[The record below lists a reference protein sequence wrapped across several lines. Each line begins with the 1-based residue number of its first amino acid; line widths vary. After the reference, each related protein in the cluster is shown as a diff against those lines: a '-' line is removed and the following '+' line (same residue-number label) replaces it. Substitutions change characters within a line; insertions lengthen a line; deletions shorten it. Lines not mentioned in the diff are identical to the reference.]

1 MSLRRIPVRL
11 LHGLACGL
19 ISGKVAVLSAFLL
32 TAGIPAPLAHADI
45 VKPAQERIEIDAGK
59 GVLLRLPSAAA
70 NIFVADNKIA
80 DIQVKSPRLVYVIGN
95 ASGETNLYALSGDD
109 QVIYNAIVAVDHN
122 TGRVN
127 EAIQNLMPGSDVEL
141 HSVEGALVLTGHVSS
156 AAEAADLKLLATQL
170 VGEAKVM
177 NRVQVAGP
185 NQVNLRVKF
194 AEVSRSVVKQLG
206 FNWEATFNNGKALF
220 GIATGREIVERA
232 ATGVQEITRAGSG
245 SASIIGSLQTGN
257 WDLNGLIDALET
269 NGLVS
274 VLAEPNLTAMSGK
287 AASFLAGGEFPIPVP
302 QERGVT
308 TIQYKKFGVGLTFT
322 PTVLAGDR
330 INLVVNPEVS
340 QLSSAGALASGGFS
354 IPSLTTRR
362 AETTVELGSG
372 QSFAIAGL
380 LQNDLSHDINK
391 LPGLGDIPILG
402 QLFKSDNF
410 KRNESELIIVV
421 TPYIVRP
428 VNSPRMA
435 LPNDGFKTPTDF
447 DRLVKGE
454 LYPPQPLGGEP
465 VPSGQDGEALVGPAG
480 FILN

>member
-1 MSLRRIPVRL
+1 MSPHKSLGSLIRGL
-11 LHGLACGL
+11 MAGLAL
-19 ISGKVAVLSAFLL
+19 MAAFMM
-32 TAGIPAPLAHADI
+32 ASPAQADI
-45 VKPAQERIEIDAGK
+45 VKGPQERIEIDAGK

-95 ASGETNLYALSGDD
+95 TSGETNLYALGNDD
-109 QVIYNAIVAVDHN
+109 QVIYTAVLAVDHN

-127 EAIQNLMPGSDVEL
+127 EAIQALMPGSDVEL
-141 HSVEGALVLTGHVSS
+141 HSVEGALVLTGHVAS
-156 AAEAADLKLLATQL
+156 AAQAEDLNLLATQL
-170 VGEAKVM
+170 VGQAKVM
-177 NRVQVAGP
+177 NRVEVAGP

-206 FNWEATFNNGKALF
+206 FNWEATFLNGGGNFF
-220 GIATGREIVERA
+220 GIATGREIVENA
-232 ATGVQEITRAGSG
+232 ATGVQEIARATGG
-245 SASIIGSLQTGN
+245 AASIAGTLTPGN
-257 WDLNGLIDALET
+257 WDINGLIDALET

-274 VLAEPNLTAMSGK
+274 ILAEPNLTAMSGK

-302 QERGVT
+302 QQNNAV

-322 PTVLAGDR
+322 PTVLADNR

-402 QLFKSDNF
+402 KLFQSDNY
-410 KRNESELIIVV
+410 KRNESELVIVV

-435 LPNDGFKTPTDF
+435 LPNDGFRSPTDF
-447 DRLVKGE
+447 ERLVKGE
-454 LYPPQPLGGEP
+454 LYPSQPLQDAP
-465 VPSGQDGEALVGPAG
+465 APTGQDGRALAGPAG